1 MAYNR
6 QYQEGVGWKNEPSV
20 ATPINATNLNQMDNA
35 IIAVDTEAARA
46 IGVHDDSIYD
56 LYDRLDD
63 KQNTLVFDDHP
74 ILGSS
79 KPVTSD
85 GIFRAIAQSGGGGG
99 GDNSLDEVYLI
110 GLDNVPSPISPALTI
125 NTVSRIFD
133 KDKPEYLMFRFG
145 RMAQES
151 GWSGGQTITLNVNN
165 TGDFAVKKNH
175 ITQNTDTWTIKK
187 EVLYIACINCS
198 AGPSGNV
205 YYWDF
210 FEVPFDSAGNYEV
223 LPIDH
228 GGTGNALG
236 YIRTGQKANTTAGT
250 AATAEG
256 ADNTIRGN
264 YSHAEGQL
272 NSSAGNYS
280 HVGGYY
286 NTAGYPYQTVIGR
299 FNNNKMTTL
308 FEVGNG
314 ESDFY
319 RSNAFEVYST
329 GDVKLTGSLYV
340 GTSLYDHNNEF
351 VVSVSA
357 NPSGE
362 ATTPLS
368 KIKIDGNIFSVGG
381 GVSDVA
387 WDTTNK
393 KLTKTV
399 GGTTSDIVTG
409 ATILNG
415 LTSAQV
421 TAALG
426 YTPPTQDTNTH
437 RPIQVN
443 GSQVLGNNTT
453 ALNLKAGSNMSIT
466 NSSGTVTFTATDTN
480 THRPI
485 QVNGS
490 QVLGDNTTALNLKAG
505 TNVTLTSSGGNVT
518 ISASGGSGGASMSKK
533 RYTVY
538 YSSWSTSQSGG
549 YYTYNLALSTQLNVN
564 YPPNVYISGSSNTA
578 EPSDTQ
584 KNMYDLLKVCNL
596 TESNNLVLYAKKK
609 PTSTFYIYVEGLNA

>member
-6 QYQEGVGWKNEPSV
+6 QYQAGVGWQNEPSV
-20 ATPINATNLNQMDNA
+20 ATPINATNLNQMDDA
-35 IIAVDTEAARA
+35 IIAVDAEAARA

-63 KQNTLVFDDHP
+63 KQDTLVFDDHP

-85 GIFRAIAQSGGGGG
+85 GIFRAIQQGGGGGG
-99 GDNSLDEVYLI
+99 GDNFLDEVYII
-110 GLDNVPSPISPALTI
+110 GLDNQPSLISPALEI

-175 ITQNTDTWTIKK
+175 ITQTTDTWSIKG
-187 EVLYIACINCS
+187 EVLYIACINHS

-210 FEVPFDSAGNYEV
+210 FEVPFDSAGNYEI
-223 LPIDH
+223 LPITH

-256 ADNTIRGN
+256 SDNTISGN

-272 NSSAGNYS
+272 NSATGNYT
-280 HVGGYY
+280 HAGGYY
-286 NTAGYPYQTVIGR
+286 NTAGYPYQTVVGR
-299 FNNNKMTTL
+299 FNNNQMTTL

-314 ESDFY
+314 TGTTD
-319 RSNAFEVYST
+319 RKNALEVYST
-329 GDVKLTGSLYV
+329 GDVVIDGQLYV
-340 GTSLYDHNNEF
+340 GSTIYDMNHNAISAVE
-351 VVSVSA
+351 A
-357 NPSGE
+357 NPSGS

-368 KIKIDGNIFSVGG
+368 KLKVADTIFSVGG

-387 WDTTNK
+387 WDATNK
-393 KLTKTV
+393 KLTKTA

-421 TAALG
+421 TTALG

-443 GSQVLGNNTT
+443 GSQILGNNTT

-505 TNVTLTSSGGNVT
+505 TNVTLSSSGGDVT
-518 ISASGGSGGASMSKK
+518 ISASGGGSGASMSKT

-538 YSSWSTSQSGG
+538 YSSWSTSQGGG

-564 YPPNVYISGSSNTA
+564 YPPNVYISGSGNTT

-596 TESNNLVLYAKKK
+596 TASNNLVLYAKKK